1 MFLVC
6 STKHTNQ
13 CTSKPP
19 GSPFSS
25 KSLWVDLLLIKQ
37 QFASLSIWQTSKRT
51 HKLKLTFT
59 QAPTRIQH
67 DNSKDHLFAPRGMAW
82 RTENRVFPLNICSS
96 HIHQHRPK
104 RPLSELTSVVR
115 IELYSKFE
123 SCLTPLENGSISPG
137 AQSNWIMLDK
147 LNFMVL
153 HPREAPRGLS
163 FARKPAEKYI
173 FMIIWALVSNGWV
186 GNKGGV
192 RCTHTRIKCT
202 HTQTPKTNNKR
213 QEAKWSGKIW

>member
-1 MFLVC
+1 
-6 STKHTNQ
+6 
-13 CTSKPP
+13 
-19 GSPFSS
+19 
-25 KSLWVDLLLIKQ
+25 
-37 QFASLSIWQTSKRT
+37 
-51 HKLKLTFT
+51 
-59 QAPTRIQH
+59 
-67 DNSKDHLFAPRGMAW
+67 MAW

-123 SCLTPLENGSISPG
+123 SCLTALENGSISPG

-163 FARKPAEKYI
+163 FARKPAEKIHIYDYLGTI
-173 FMIIWALVSNGWV
+173 LKWVSGEQRRGALHTYTYQVHTYANTE
-186 GNKGGV
+186 NKQQ
-192 RCTHTRIKCT
+192 TTRSEAIGENLIAVFF
-202 HTQTPKTNNKR
+202 PK
-213 QEAKWSGKIW
+213 